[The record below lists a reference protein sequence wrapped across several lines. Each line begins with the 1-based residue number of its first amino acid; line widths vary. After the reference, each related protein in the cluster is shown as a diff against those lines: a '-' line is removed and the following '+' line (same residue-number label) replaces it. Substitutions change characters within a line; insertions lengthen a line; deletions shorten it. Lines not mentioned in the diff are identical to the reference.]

1 MNYCG
6 NCIEFE
12 SDEEGCCKCQ
22 KLNMPVK
29 AGDKKSCMYFESR
42 E

>member
-12 SDEEGCCKCQ
+12 CDDEGFGKCKWLDLPC
-22 KLNMPVK
+22 V
-29 AGDKKSCMYFESR
+29 AGNKTCMYFEDK